1 MTDRPTDK
9 ESRLTPSKQCDCRA
23 LVLDSGHCDSCGRLV
38 IQQSQPEQTYSE
50 ILGDWI
56 VQYAEN
62 VEDMGHRVAEVLAK
76 DPKDH
81 HYAGSKLSYA
91 LIEGTK
97 ALALVG
103 WKEDEVLELVQAA
116 YENGVRSKQNLS
128 RECEGSRS

>member
-1 MTDRPTDK
+1 MSETKSSRSSGDMTTHVPEPEDMMDGQ
-9 ESRLTPSKQCDCRA
+9 TPA
-23 LVLDSGHCDSCGRLV
+23 GR
-38 IQQSQPEQTYSE
+38 SYSE

-62 VEDMGHRVAEVLAK
+62 VEDMGPRVAEVLGRN
-76 DPKDH
+76 PNDH

-103 WKEDEVLELVQAA
+103 WKEDELLELVQAA
-116 YENGVRSKQNLS
+116 YETGVRCKQDLS
-128 RECEGSRS
+128 RESERSRS